1 MVDYESQTEADSL
14 CFGKRGWAKGGCGLH
29 CVVYVAGW
37 WRVPLAQTRKLC
49 RNDSAAWDDKQNQ
62 TFALTRRGEADPIF
76 RLDKGFRLCTPAS
89 AAQSWEPQLRRS
101 AAAGRRLCAVH
112 NYGVLGRASSHASNP
127 RAVKACVA
135 FTAESRGG
143 GGYRQEHRRLGW
155 AADDDDDD
163 DDDGRLWTLLL
174 TGPSWQVS
182 RRLTVFSS
190 LLA

>member
-1 MVDYESQTEADSL
+1 MVDYESQAEADSL
-14 CFGKRGWAKGGCGLH
+14 CFGKRGWARGGCGLH

-49 RNDSAAWDDKQNQ
+49 RNDSAAWNDKQNQ

-89 AAQSWEPQLRRS
+89 AAQRWEPQLRRS

-112 NYGVLGRASSHASNP
+112 NYGVLGRASWHASMP
-127 RAVKACVA
+127 IPSTAKACVA

-155 AADDDDDD
+155 AADDDD
-163 DDDGRLWTLLL
+163 GLLWTLLL
-174 TGPSWQVS
+174 TGPSWQVV